1 MTLTDTER
9 VVRFF
14 REHPGSSVQEV
25 RFGLFISNVTGRMS
39 DARAQGIVFEKWR
52 DDRGTHRY
60 RIVEP
65 RPVTSGEQVEL
76 GLSA

>member
-1 MTLTDTER
+1 MNDWER

-39 DARAQGIVFEKWR
+39 DAREHGIEFVKWR
-52 DDRGTHRY
+52 DDKNVYRY
-60 RIVEP
+60 RVVEKWP
-65 RPVTSGEQVEL
+65 APTTGEQVGMAL
-76 GLSA
+76 